1 MSRFLSLVFAL
12 VFVLSSLSPALAQ
25 TATSTPPPSLPDV
38 AATSP
43 LNCFDYYTFGS
54 VQADLVP
61 QVAQTVPGA
70 LLTFTGEVK
79 STNPYPLLDGTL
91 YVKIFHRNEKTFAE
105 GDGNEVV
112 DQFVVKDNIT
122 LPPNGTLPVQYE
134 WKVPVNAEGGEY
146 YAAYFF
152 TTAHRYNLMG
162 LSFTDDVVG
171 NQAPF
176 TVTTPEDSS
185 AVAKL
190 SKISTS
196 LNGKDHHFAAFPLH
210 FAAGDTVTVKTTITN
225 PTKTAKTLP
234 LQWNQYAW
242 DAINKDNI
250 RFTKTEVVTLKP
262 NETKEVSYEIQ
273 AQRESVVYVVAV
285 TQDLEVKS
293 ILNVRY
299 VRDGIEET
307 RINFPGVTKFPLAKD
322 STETLFACA
331 HSTNQPVVP
340 GNILTLTLKDRGG
353 STIHEYKYEGDI
365 VGAMSGFGDI
375 FTPTKNINYAT
386 LTATLERNGV
396 IVEQVTQTYDCEVID
411 SGSCLPEE
419 QSAASVFDYLKTHL
433 MTILLTAVVLLL
445 LGAIITLFIKKRR
458 NHIDAS
464 GGIPMTTPLS
474 LLFFLL
480 LLPTMFFMQPGTG
493 EAKSVSWTGSI
504 TPDLFY
510 CWNYG
515 GGACV
520 TAKEYSSNYVNW
532 FRGLGS
538 AQVTVRYYAEIV
550 NVDTGAIINDTDSIS
565 VGTKIRL
572 RTSPH
577 LGDHVDWFGTGYSND
592 SPNGEWISSATRP
605 PAPTYTYNDFFTGAP
620 ITETSYCA
628 PQYFVGSDSVT
639 GYPVYIPLSIN
650 PPLAKATT
658 VSSNLSCGTQ
668 NIDVDGTL
676 TQDCT
681 VASVGNITVGFNI
694 PSTYAKFYYG
704 YYHPGQ
710 YVNFAQVVAP
720 GCKANSTAMRTA
732 VRSPITNYGEVLQA
746 GLSASDYTL
755 NVPQQTITF
764 NLTAAAAANTAPINL
779 TITGPTTGVINT
791 AYTFNLTATDPE
803 NNTLRYGIDWDNNGS
818 VDEWVPGTGYVNSGT
833 SQSSNRSWATD
844 GSYSFQALA
853 QDSNGASSGWV
864 GHTISIGAPIVP
876 GASCVVTRTLIS
888 DADGTNAGIQDMR
901 TASECK
907 ASSYLA
913 TTESGGTAL
922 YASYRKC
929 PLGVVDGGTS
939 SIGACFGDITFT
951 PNSGPAS
958 RCFAYSY
965 ECVAPVASC
974 IVPNASDDTIIDSCA
989 ASAGGGYSRPA
1000 DFSFAFVIQKAPSDY
1015 TVCQN
1020 NKLIATQ
1027 ACSGGEFA
1035 WDGQSMCQGSF
1046 PACTPTVTTA
1056 DLKINNSDGPV
1067 SVPKNTSVNLTW
1079 TSANAVSCTKWGGAW
1094 GSGQGI
1100 ALSGSDTT
1108 IVAASGTYMINCGGV
1123 IDSVD
1128 VVVVNQTPNPPTI
1141 AGTCTQA
1148 GVNNTFT
1155 ITGSDPDNDNL
1166 FYEVDWN
1173 NDGTVDATT
1182 MTVTSGQ
1189 SQPATYNWPTAGS
1202 YTFQA
1207 RTVDAPPGGQRSA
1220 WTAHNVNCPAAPAVL
1235 PAVTIQVRVNAV
1247 DWTANDTSID
1257 PGDIV
1262 KIRWLSTDA
1271 TSCTGTN
1278 VSTGNA
1284 ANNSPGVDVT
1294 EPTPGNYLDY
1304 KVDCTGPG
1312 GTISDTIRVTTRQIP
1327 NFNKPLVN
1335 ISSFGTFDPV
1345 TATYASVNVYFST
1358 ANNGGSVTKSSAPY
1372 MVELT
1377 GYPTQSGT
1385 IPSGLASGPIGY
1397 NNTVT
1402 IPGPLSFGTANI
1414 KVSIDTPISSNGSVA
1429 ETIEGDADNTNTTSL
1444 AITPPDPGLS
1454 ITADRTRLRNG
1465 ETTIIRWNIA
1475 TPYTGLACE
1484 VYGPG
1489 MSINPAT
1496 FSDDEPT
1503 QPISA
1508 KSEYTLKCTVAGTT
1522 FQKSVFVETEGEI
1535 EEI

>member
-1 MSRFLSLVFAL
+1 MSRLLSLAFAL
-12 VFVLSSLSPALAQ
+12 LVALSSSSPAFAQ
-25 TATSTPPPSLPDV
+25 TSSSTPPLPSLPSV
-38 AATSP
+38 ATTSP

-70 LLTFTGEVK
+70 LLTFSGEVK
-79 STNPYPLLDGTL
+79 SANPYPLLDGTL
-91 YVKIFHRNEKTFAE
+91 YVKIFHRNDKTFAE
-105 GDGNEVV
+105 GDGNDVV
-112 DQFVVKDNIT
+112 DQFIIKEGMTIPT
-122 LPPNGTLPVQYE
+122 QGSAPVQYE

-176 TVTTPEDSS
+176 TVTAPKDSS

-190 SKISTS
+190 SKISTT

-225 PTKTAKTLP
+225 PTKEAKTMP

-242 DAINKDNI
+242 DAMNKDNI
-250 RFTKTEVVTLKP
+250 RFTKTELVTLKP

-293 ILNVRY
+293 VLNVRY

-340 GNILTLTLKDRGG
+340 GNTLTLTLTDRDNNV
-353 STIHEYKYEGDI
+353 IHEYKYEGDI
-365 VGAMSGFGDI
+365 SGAMSGFGDT

-396 IVEQVTQTYDCEVID
+396 IVEQVTQAYDCEVID

-458 NHIDAS
+458 SHIDAS

-480 LLPTMFFMQPGTG
+480 ILPTLFFMQPGVG
-493 EAKSVSWTGSI
+493 EAKGVVWSQTINTGFDPLAYRWNCAGNAALCKGAAGWAWGLHNPAVSI
-504 TPDLFY
+504 
-510 CWNYG
+510 N
-515 GGACV
+515 
-520 TAKEYSSNYVNW
+520 
-532 FRGLGS
+532 
-538 AQVTVRYYAEIV
+538 YYADV
-550 NVDTGAIINDTDSIS
+550 YNNDTNVLVTDGADIL
-565 VGTKIRL
+565 VGTKL
-572 RTSPH
+572 RFTPKASV
-577 LGDHVDWFGTGYSND
+577 GNDISWFGTGATQD
-592 SPNGEWISSATRP
+592 SPNGRWVANAGHPGVNCSAGDFASTARDDWGNDYNIYSPFSVSPSLRSLDFSGSTATLQDLGGNVYEVMAPGTINARFVFSAT
-605 PAPTYTYNDFFTGAP
+605 YG
-620 ITETSYCA
+620 
-628 PQYFVGSDSVT
+628 
-639 GYPVYIPLSIN
+639 
-650 PPLAKATT
+650 
-658 VSSNLSCGTQ
+658 
-668 NIDVDGTL
+668 
-676 TQDCT
+676 
-681 VASVGNITVGFNI
+681 
-694 PSTYAKFYYG
+694 KFYYG
-704 YYHPGQ
+704 YVMTSKIYSG
-710 YVNFAQVVAP
+710 
-720 GCKANSTAMRTA
+720 
-732 VRSPITNYGEVLQA
+732 
-746 GLSASDYTL
+746 L
-755 NVPQQTITF
+755 NVGQCYSNTTALRSSVIEPGFNNAGFLGCMVGPCWSPAPFTFGCSDTEPTCDVMNSRPDFQVTIPTQTITF
-764 NLTAAAAANTAPINL
+764 NLNAVAAGNTAPINL

-791 AYTFNLTATDPE
+791 AYTFNFTATDPE
-803 NNTLRYGIDWDNNGS
+803 NNTLRYGVDWDNNGS
-818 VDEWVPGTGYVNSGT
+818 VDEWVPGTGFVNSGT
-833 SQSSNRSWATD
+833 SQSVNRSWATT
-844 GSYSFQALA
+844 GSYTFRALA
-853 QDSNGASSGWV
+853 QDSSGASSGWV
-864 GHTISIGAPIVP
+864 AHTI
-876 GASCVVTRTLIS
+876 TIS
-888 DADGTNAGIQDMR
+888 
-901 TASECK
+901 
-907 ASSYLA
+907 
-913 TTESGGTAL
+913 
-922 YASYRKC
+922 
-929 PLGVVDGGTS
+929 
-939 SIGACFGDITFT
+939 
-951 PNSGPAS
+951 NSGS
-958 RCFAYSY
+958 N
-965 ECVAPVASC
+965 C

-1046 PACTPTVTTA
+1046 PACTPLVTTA

-1079 TSANAVSCTKWGGAW
+1079 TSANTVSCTKWGGAW

-1100 ALSGSDTT
+1100 LLSGSDTT

-1128 VVVVNQTPNPPTI
+1128 VVVVNQTPNPPII

-1155 ITGSDPDNDNL
+1155 ITGTDPDNDNV

-1207 RTVDAPPGGQRSA
+1207 RTVDAPPGGLRSA
-1220 WTAHNVNCPAAPAVL
+1220 WTAHNVTCPAAPAVL
-1235 PAVTIQVRVNAV
+1235 PTVTIQARVNAV
-1247 DWTANDTSID
+1247 DWTANDINID

-1271 TSCTGTN
+1271 TSCIGTN

-1385 IPSGLASGPIGY
+1385 IGVLAPGPSGY

-1402 IPGPLSFGTANI
+1402 IPGPLSFGTANV

-1429 ETIEGDADNTNTTSL
+1429 ETIEGDADNTNATSL